1 LQAAQYQDIA
11 KQKEEAARQKEL
23 AAGRVLHGEG
33 GADGGGAGVAQAV
46 NDLERMTRAVEHIP
60 QVLLEAIKAAA
71 DKAERV
77 ERQLEDNHR
86 INRDQK

>member
-1 LQAAQYQDIA
+1 
-11 KQKEEAARQKEL
+11 
-23 AAGRVLHGEG
+23 
-33 GADGGGAGVAQAV
+33 V